1 MGVDY
6 ETLRGEHLV
15 DVEWLK
21 RHLAEPGVV
30 VVDMRGEVKTSTAAD
45 GTQSAVYAGC
55 RASYEAGHIPD
66 AIYLDWTRD
75 IVNLDDPVPAQA
87 ATPEQLGERLGRVGI
102 GNDSLVIAYD
112 DHPASQFATRLWW
125 LLRYAGQD
133 RVRVLD
139 GGWSGWL
146 AADGPVTPEPAPMIP
161 AVFTPEMRPEWR
173 VTAEEVAAQLGSERC
188 MLIDARDAAQYSGR
202 VARGVRGGRVP
213 GALHLPRE
221 ALLDDSRRFLDTDAL
236 LGAVESLGLD
246 PSRRVIA
253 YCNGGVAATV
263 VLFVLSLL
271 GYSNLSNYDGSW
283 NEWSGRLDLPVEK

>member
-6 ETLRGEHLV
+6 ERLRGEHLV

-21 RHLAEPGVV
+21 RHFAEPGVV

-45 GTQSAVYAGC
+45 GSQSAVYAGC
-55 RASYEAGHIPD
+55 RASYEVGHIPD

-87 ATPEQLGERLGRVGI
+87 ATGEQLGERLGRVGI

-125 LLRYAGQD
+125 LLRYAGHD

-139 GGWSGWL
+139 GGWSAWL